1 MKVVGGKVML
11 SHSEVMDFV
20 WEAGMKVPREMTVE
34 KYRRTLE
41 VAKSRLPRGYDM
53 GVFTQDDGG
62 RKVVI

>member
-1 MKVVGGKVML
+1 MKVESGKVML

-20 WEAGMKVPREMTVE
+20 WEAGMKVPREMPVE

-53 GVFTQDDGG
+53 GVFTQDGW

>member
-1 MKVVGGKVML
+1 MKVESGKVLL

-53 GVFTQDDGG
+53 GVFTQDGW

>member
-1 MKVVGGKVML
+1 MKVMEGKVML

-20 WEAGMKVPREMTVE
+20 WEASMKVPREMPVD

-53 GVFTQDDGG
+53 GVFTQDGW
-62 RKVVI
+62 RKVVV

>member
-1 MKVVGGKVML
+1 MKVIEGKVML

-53 GVFTQDDGG
+53 GVFTQDEW

>member
-1 MKVVGGKVML
+1 MKVENGKVML

-20 WEAGMKVPREMTVE
+20 WEAGMRVPREMSVD

-53 GVFTQDDGG
+53 GVFTQDGW
-62 RKVVI
+62 RKVVV